1 MPELPVHVADTY
13 FTSWRGKDFEQLR
26 SVLAED
32 VTFSGPLAELQGA
45 DACRAGLE
53 RMSEVVTDVEVLKR
67 FVDGEDVLTWFKL
80 HTLHTPPMPTANWSR
95 VRDGKITAIRVT
107 FDPRPLLNGTG

>member
-13 FTSWRGKDFEQLR
+13 FTSWRGKDFDALR
-26 SVLAED
+26 SVLAAD

-45 DACRAGLE
+45 EACRAGLE
-53 RMSEVVTDVEVLKR
+53 RMSEIVTDIEVIKR

-80 HTLHTPPMPTANWSR
+80 HTSVAPPLPTANWSR
-95 VRDGKITAIRVT
+95 VRDGKI
-107 FDPRPLLNGTG
+107 